1 MKTPETV
8 HVPTLPKNPARFVI
22 PGVCDRIPELRKYVD
37 GLDCDPDLKKYIASE
52 LDEITT
58 NAAEI
63 HLHNVDGP
71 TGGMNLHLTVSP
83 VHLGGPA
90 S

>member
-1 MKTPETV
+1 MSEPSTI
-8 HVPTLPKNPARFVI
+8 HVPELPKSPARFVI
-22 PGVCDRIPELRKYVD
+22 SGVCDKIPDLRKYVA
-37 GLDCDPDLKKYIASE
+37 GLDCDPDLRKYIDSE

-63 HLHNVDGP
+63 HLHNVDGA
-71 TGGMNLHLTVSP
+71 TGGMNLHLTITP
-83 VHLGGPA
+83 VHLGAPV